1 MGLFDI
7 FKKSK
12 TVQCARCSA
21 TVNESAA
28 KEFRGKKYC
37 AYCHGVVSSGAG
49 SQNQGG
55 GYQAGSGSR
64 GSHNTDTGNRGGSHS
79 GQNYGGSGYGSQNQS
94 GANYGGGEHPSI
106 QDIRKAFDAVKINYH
121 VNHIGNQWEL
131 VAGVNGKANTYQV
144 KFICK
149 DDGKSDVAV
158 RIFGLAH
165 YPDHRRSVALPILN
179 EFQRKYRFIKLTL
192 DKSGDVNL
200 EYDLPACQSNV
211 GASCVELFL
220 RIMKIVDEIY
230 PDLMRSVWN

>member
-12 TVQCARCSA
+12 TIQCARCSA
-21 TVNESAA
+21 TVNENAA

-37 AYCHGVVSSGAG
+37 AYCHGVVSSGTG
-49 SQNQGG
+49 NQNQGG
-55 GYQAGSGSR
+55 GYHGG
-64 GSHNTDTGNRGGSHS
+64 NGNRGGQHTNTGSQGGYNGG
-79 GQNYGGSGYGSQNQS
+79 GQNFGGSGYSNGST
-94 GANYGGGEHPSI
+94 GYTGGSEHPSI

-149 DDGKSDVAV
+149 DDGKCDVAV

-165 YPDHRRSVALPILN
+165 YPDHRRNVALPILN
-179 EFQRKYRFIKLTL
+179 EFQRKYRFIKLNL

>member
-1 MGLFDI
+1 M
-7 FKKSK
+7 
-12 TVQCARCSA
+12 
-21 TVNESAA
+21 
-28 KEFRGKKYC
+28 
-37 AYCHGVVSSGAG
+37 
-49 SQNQGG
+49 
-55 GYQAGSGSR
+55 
-64 GSHNTDTGNRGGSHS
+64 
-79 GQNYGGSGYGSQNQS
+79 
-94 GANYGGGEHPSI
+94 
-106 QDIRKAFDAVKINYH
+106 KINYH

-131 VAGVNGKANTYQV
+131 VAGVNGKASTYQV

-149 DDGKSDVAV
+149 DDGKCDVAV

-165 YPDHRRSVALPILN
+165 YPDHRRNVALPILN
-179 EFQRKYRFIKLTL
+179 EFQRKYRFIKLNL